1 MRLALIEPRLGPEG
15 AALTMAP
22 AWREGLIRL
31 ALVWAGLMAAFWRD
45 WAAMGHQWWDSSTYN
60 HILMVPAILVWL
72 VAQRL
77 PDLFRLP
84 VGLWRGGL
92 WGMAGALLLWALG
105 ALASV
110 AQVTQIAAVAMLI
123 AAVPLVLGARAALG
137 LLFPLA
143 YMGFLVPFGDEAIP
157 LLQTVTARIT
167 IALVHISGIR
177 AQIDGVFI
185 ATPAGLFEVAEA
197 CSGVKFLVA
206 MIAFGVL
213 AAHVCFVSWA
223 RRVAFMTLCLVAPVL
238 ANGVRAWG
246 TVYLAQIYGAQV
258 AGGVDHIIYGWF
270 FFAAVIAGVIALGW
284 RFFDRPAGAP
294 MLDVGAVMALR
305 LPGKARGLSARACL
319 GALVAMVLAA
329 QGWVMAADHLAAP
342 MPARIALPDVA
353 GWHRVD
359 YAPRHAWAPRAGGA
373 DHRLLGRYADAQG
386 HQVDVFYALYAA
398 QGPGKKAGG
407 FGEGAL
413 RPESGWSWLAPGPDV
428 AWAHSDRLLA
438 GGPTERLAQTS
449 YKTGDLVTGSNA
461 RLKLANILD
470 RLLLRRR
477 STMLLILSAEE
488 GGAFRATDS
497 LAAFRA
503 SIGPLGD
510 WMEAAG
516 RAAPEGQGPPQ
527 GQHR

>member
-1 MRLALIEPRLGPEG
+1 MSLAVPD
-15 AALTMAP
+15 LTRPARVVP
-22 AWREGLIRL
+22 QAWREGLVRL
-31 ALVWAGLMAAFWRD
+31 GLVWAGLIGLFRSD

-60 HILMVPAILVWL
+60 HILMVPAILGWL

-77 PDLFRLP
+77 PDLLRLP

-92 WGMAGALLLWALG
+92 WMMAAALLLWALG

-123 AAVPLVLGARAALG
+123 AAVPLVLGARASLG

-206 MIAFGVL
+206 MVAFGAL
-213 AAHVCFVSWA
+213 AAHVCFVSWG
-223 RRVAFMTLCLVAPVL
+223 RRVAFMALCVVAPIL

-246 TVYLAQIYGAQV
+246 TVYVAQYYGAAV

-270 FFAAVIAGVIALGW
+270 FFAAVIAAVIAVGW
-284 RFFDRPAGAP
+284 RFFDRAAGAP
-294 MLDVGAVMALR
+294 MLDVDRVMALR
-305 LPGKARGLSARACL
+305 LPGARGLSAVACFGTL
-319 GALVAMVLAA
+319 AAMVLAA
-329 QGWVMAADHLAAP
+329 QGWVMAADRLAAP
-342 MPARIALPDVA
+342 MPGRIALPEVA

-359 YAPRHAWAPRAGGA
+359 YAPRHAWEPRAGGA

-386 HQVDVFYALYAA
+386 HQVDVFYALYAS

-413 RPESGWSWLAPGPDV
+413 RPDSGWSWQAPGPDV
-428 AWAHSDRLLA
+428 PNAHSDRLLA
-438 GGPTERLAQTS
+438 GGPTERLAETS
-449 YKTGDLVTGSNA
+449 YKIGDLVTGSNA
-461 RLKLANILD
+461 RLKMGNILD

-477 STMLLILSAEE
+477 ATMMLILSAEE
-488 GGAFRATDS
+488 GGTVRAGDS
-497 LAAFRA
+497 IAAFRV
-503 SIGPLGD
+503 SIGPVGD
-510 WMEAAG
+510 WMDAVAKG
-516 RAAPEGQGPPQ
+516 L
-527 GQHR
+527 

>member
-1 MRLALIEPRLGPEG
+1 MSLALSGHGRLMW
-15 AALTMAP
+15 AAARP
-22 AWREGLIRL
+22 WREGLIRL
-31 ALVWAGLMAAFWRD
+31 GLVWAGLIALFWRD
-45 WAAMGHQWWDSSTYN
+45 WAAMAHQWWDSSTYN
-60 HILMVPAILVWL
+60 HILMVPAILGWL

-92 WGMAGALLLWALG
+92 WIMGGALLFWALG
-105 ALASV
+105 ALAGV
-110 AQVTQIAAVAMLI
+110 AQITQIGAVAMLA
-123 AAVPLVLGARAALG
+123 AAVPLMLGARAALG

-157 LLQTVTARIT
+157 LLQTITARIT

-213 AAHVCFVSWA
+213 AAHVCFVSW
-223 RRVAFMTLCLVAPVL
+223 RRRAAFMALCILAPIL

-246 TVYLAQIYGAQV
+246 TVYVAQFYGAAV

-284 RFFDRPAGAP
+284 RFFDRPAGAQ
-294 MLDVGAVMALR
+294 MLDVDAVMAR
-305 LPGKARGLSARACL
+305 QMPEMRGMSGRACL
-319 GALVAMVLAA
+319 GALAVMVLAA
-329 QGWVMAADHLAAP
+329 QGWVAAADRLRAP
-342 MPARIALPDVA
+342 MPARIALPPVA

-359 YAPRHAWAPRAGGA
+359 YAPRHAWEPRASGA
-373 DHRLLGRYADAQG
+373 DHRLLGRYADDQG
-386 HQVDVFYALYAA
+386 HEVDVFFALYAA
-398 QGPGKKAGG
+398 QGPGRKAGG

-413 RPESGWSWLAPGPDV
+413 PPDSGWSWQAPGPD
-428 AWAHSDRLLA
+428 APQARSDRLLA
-438 GGPTERLAQTS
+438 GGPTERLAQTT
-449 YKTGDLVTGSNA
+449 YRTGDLVTGSNA
-461 RLKLANILD
+461 RLKLANIVD

-477 STMLLILSAEE
+477 ATMMLILSSEE
-488 GGAFRATDS
+488 GRAVTAAQS
-497 LAAFRA
+497 IAAFRA
-503 SIGPLGD
+503 ATGPVGD
-510 WMEAAG
+510 WMDAVAKG
-516 RAAPEGQGPPQ
+516 L
-527 GQHR
+527 

>member
-1 MRLALIEPRLGPEG
+1 VSLALSD
-15 AALTMAP
+15 LTRPARAVP
-22 AWREGLIRL
+22 QAWREGLTRL
-31 ALVWAGLMAAFWRD
+31 GLVWAGLIALFWRD

-60 HILMVPAILVWL
+60 HILMVPAILGWL

-77 PDLFRLP
+77 PELLRLP
-84 VGLWRGGL
+84 VGMWRGGL
-92 WGMAGALLLWALG
+92 GLMGGALLLWALG

-110 AQVTQIAAVAMLI
+110 AQITQIAAVAMLMT
-123 AAVPLVLGARAALG
+123 AVPLVLGLRAALG

-157 LLQTVTARIT
+157 MLQTITARIT
-167 IALVHISGIR
+167 IALVHISGIP

-185 ATPAGLFEVAEA
+185 NTPAGLFEVAEA

-206 MIAFGVL
+206 MIAFGAL

-223 RRVAFMTLCLVAPVL
+223 RRAGFMALCVAAPIV

-246 TVYLAQIYGAQV
+246 TVYVAQYYGAEV

-270 FFAAVIAGVIALGW
+270 FFAAVIAAVIAVGW
-284 RFFDRPAGAP
+284 RFFDRAAGAP
-294 MLDVGAVMALR
+294 MLNADRVMALR
-305 LPGKARGLSARACL
+305 LPAGRTLSAGACF
-319 GALVAMVLAA
+319 GALAAMVLAA
-329 QGWVMAADHLAAP
+329 QGWVLAADRLAAP
-342 MPARIALPDVA
+342 MPARIGLPEVA

-359 YAPRHAWAPRAGGA
+359 YAPRHAWEPRAGGA

-386 HQVDVFYALYAA
+386 HEVDVFYALYAA

-413 RPESGWSWLAPGPDV
+413 PPDSGWSWQAPGPDV
-428 AWAHSDRLLA
+428 AGAHSDRLLA

-449 YKTGDLVTGSNA
+449 YKIGDLVTGSNA
-461 RLKLANILD
+461 RLKLANIVD

-477 STMLLILSAEE
+477 ATMMLILSAEE
-488 GGAFRATDS
+488 GGAFRAADS

-503 SIGPLGD
+503 SVGPMGD
-510 WMEAAG
+510 WMDGVAKG
-516 RAAPEGQGPPQ
+516 L
-527 GQHR
+527 

>member
-1 MRLALIEPRLGPEG
+1 MSLGLSERARPSW
-15 AALTMAP
+15 AVDQ
-22 AWREGLIRL
+22 AWRGALARL
-31 ALVWAGLMAAFWRD
+31 ALVWVGLIALFWRD

-60 HILMVPAILVWL
+60 HILMVPAILGWL

-77 PDLFRLP
+77 PDLLALP

-92 WGMAGALLLWALG
+92 GLMGAALLLWALG

-110 AQVTQIAAVAMLI
+110 AQITQIAAVAMLI
-123 AAVPLVLGARAALG
+123 AAVPLVLGPRAALG

-157 LLQTVTARIT
+157 LLQTITAKIT
-167 IALVHISGIR
+167 IALVHLSGIPAR
-177 AQIDGVFI
+177 IDGVFI

-206 MIAFGVL
+206 MIAFGAL
-213 AAHVCFVSWA
+213 AAHVCFVSWS
-223 RRVAFMTLCLVAPVL
+223 RRAAFMALCVAAPIL

-246 TVYLAQIYGAQV
+246 TVYVAQYYGAAV

-284 RFFDRPAGAP
+284 RFFDRAAGAP
-294 MLDVGAVMALR
+294 MLDVGGVMALR
-305 LPGKARGLSARACL
+305 LPATRGISAGACF
-319 GALVAMVLAA
+319 GALAVMVLAA
-329 QGWVMAADHLAAP
+329 QGWVMAADRLSAP
-342 MPARIALPDVA
+342 MPARIALPEVA

-359 YAPRHAWAPRAGGA
+359 YAPRHAWEPRAGGA

-386 HQVDVFYALYAA
+386 HEVDVFFALYAS

-413 RPESGWSWLAPGPDV
+413 RPETGWSWQAPGPDV
-428 AWAHSDRLLA
+428 PGAHSDRLLA

-461 RLKLANILD
+461 RLKLANIMD

-477 STMLLILSAEE
+477 ATMLLILSAEE
-488 GGAFRATDS
+488 DGAFRAADS

-503 SIGPLGD
+503 SVGPIGG
-510 WMEAAG
+510 WMDVAAKG
-516 RAAPEGQGPPQ
+516 L
-527 GQHR
+527 